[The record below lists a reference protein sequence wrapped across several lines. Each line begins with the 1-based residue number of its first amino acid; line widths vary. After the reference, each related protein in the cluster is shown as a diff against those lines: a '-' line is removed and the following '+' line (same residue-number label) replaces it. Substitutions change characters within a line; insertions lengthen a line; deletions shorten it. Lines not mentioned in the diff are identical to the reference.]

1 MRVLRRKTVQAIPVA
16 LPKPK
21 GWVLLGGFRSRLM
34 LSLSAVVVLT
44 ALLVGGLGFVRFQDT
59 LGREARQDLESVT
72 NVVEQALVIT
82 PEQALLDPGRLPRL
96 VELGNSR
103 FRVLRAEQIFLEI
116 GGRFPTEAAGWLK
129 TERLLEQGFVL
140 QAALETRT
148 QNEALQAFWRTELL
162 ALPLSLLLALVA
174 AYLLFGYLMRP
185 VRHLTEA
192 THAIAQQRFPKP
204 VPVPPGQDELSDL
217 AESFNRMTQ
226 AVEGFLERE
235 RNFARYTSHEL
246 RTPLATLRVQ
256 IEALEQGLL
265 SPEESLPPIKV
276 SLERLERLLAGLLA
290 LTRSPQRDPQPVGV
304 GLTLRWVVENLNP
317 EERSRITLEGDLEA
331 QVLGYE
337 ELLQQAL
344 GNLVGNALK
353 FSQEPVQVEVRQEA
367 MIHIHIRDRGP
378 GVREE
383 DLPRLGNPFLRLQ
396 PRVEGMGLGLAL
408 VRHITTL
415 LGGRLEFR
423 NRAEGGLEA
432 ILSLPRLEVK
442 RA

>member
-1 MRVLRRKTVQAIPVA
+1 M
-16 LPKPK
+16 
-21 GWVLLGGFRSRLM
+21 
-34 LSLSAVVVLT
+34 
-44 ALLVGGLGFVRFQDT
+44 
-59 LGREARQDLESVT
+59 
-72 NVVEQALVIT
+72 
-82 PEQALLDPGRLPRL
+82 
-96 VELGNSR
+96 
-103 FRVLRAEQIFLEI
+103 RAEQVFLEI

-129 TERLLEQGFVL
+129 TERALKEGFVL

-162 ALPLSLLLALVA
+162 ALPLSLLLALMA

-192 THAIAQQRFPKP
+192 AHAIAQQRFPKP

-256 IEALEQGLL
+256 VEALEQGLL
-265 SPEESLPPIKV
+265 SPQESLPPIKA

-290 LTRSPQRDPQPVGV
+290 LTRSPQKDPQPVEV
-304 GLTLRWVVENLNP
+304 GQTLRSVAQHLTP

-331 QVLGYE
+331 WVLGYE

-344 GNLVGNALK
+344 GNLLGNALK
-353 FSQEPVQVEVRQEA
+353 FSSQTVQVEVRQEA
-367 MIHIHIRDRGP
+367 MIHIHILDRGP
-378 GVREE
+378 GVRAE
-383 DLPRLGNPFLRLQ
+383 DLSRLGNPFLRLQ

-423 NRAEGGLEA
+423 NRAGGGLEA

-442 RA
+442 RG

>member
-1 MRVLRRKTVQAIPVA
+1 MRVLPRKSFRAIPMA
-16 LPKPK
+16 LPRPK
-21 GWVLLGGFRSRLM
+21 GGVWGGFRSRLL

-72 NVVEQALVIT
+72 IAVEQALIIT
-82 PEQALLDPGRLPRL
+82 SEQVRLDPGRLPRL
-96 VELGNSR
+96 AELGNSR
-103 FRVLRAEQIFLEI
+103 FRVVRAEQVFLEI
-116 GGRFPTEAAGWLK
+116 GGRFPTGPAGWLI
-129 TERLLEQGFVL
+129 TERSLEHGFVL
-140 QAALETRT
+140 EAAFETRA

-162 ALPLSLLLALVA
+162 ALPLSLLLALIA

-192 THAIAQQRFPKP
+192 AHAIAQQRFPKP

-235 RNFARYTSHEL
+235 RNFSRYTSHEL
-246 RTPLATLRVQ
+246 RTPLATLRAQ

-265 SPEESLPPIKV
+265 SPEESLPPIKA

-290 LTRSPQRDPQPVGV
+290 LTRSPQRDPQPVEV
-304 GLTLRWVVENLNP
+304 GLMLRSVLQNLTP
-317 EERSRITLEGDLEA
+317 EERSRTTLEGDLEA
-331 QVLGYE
+331 RVLGYE

-344 GNLVGNALK
+344 SNLVGNALK
-353 FSQEPVQVEVRQEA
+353 FSREGVQVEVRQEA
-367 MIHIHIRDRGP
+367 MTNIYIRDRGP
-378 GVREE
+378 GVNEE

-396 PRVEGMGLGLAL
+396 PKVEGMGLGLAL

-423 NRAEGGLEA
+423 NRPGGGLEA
-432 ILSLPRLEVK
+432 ILSLPRFEVK
-442 RA
+442 RV

>member
-162 ALPLSLLLALVA
+162 ALPLSLLLTLVA

>member
-1 MRVLRRKTVQAIPVA
+1 
-16 LPKPK
+16 
-21 GWVLLGGFRSRLM
+21 M

-44 ALLVGGLGFVRFQDT
+44 ALLVGGLGFLRFQDT

-72 NVVEQALVIT
+72 SAVEQALVLDQ
-82 PEQALLDPGRLPRL
+82 EKALLDPSRLPKL
-96 VELGNSR
+96 AELGSSR
-103 FRVLRAEQIFLEI
+103 FRVMRGDQVFLEI

-129 TERLLEQGFVL
+129 TERSLEQGFVL
-140 QAALETRT
+140 QAALETRN
-148 QNEALQAFWRTELL
+148 QSEALQAFWRTELL
-162 ALPLSLLLALVA
+162 ALPLSLLLALIA

-192 THAIAQQRFPKP
+192 AHAIAQQRFPQP
-204 VPVPPGQDELSDL
+204 VPVPPGRDELSDL
-217 AESFNRMTQ
+217 AESFNRMTR

-235 RNFARYTSHEL
+235 RNFSRYTSHEL
-246 RTPLATLRVQ
+246 RTPLATLRAQV
-256 IEALEQGLL
+256 EALERGLL
-265 SPEESLPPIKV
+265 PPEESLPAIKG

-290 LTRSPQRDPQPVGV
+290 LTRSPQNDPQPVEI
-304 GLTLRWVVENLNP
+304 GLTLRSVVHSCTP
-317 EERSRITLEGDLEA
+317 EERLRITLEGDLEA

-353 FSQEPVQVEVRQEA
+353 FSQGPVLVQVRSDA
-367 MIHIHIRDRGP
+367 MIHIHIQDQGA
-378 GVREE
+378 GVPEE
-383 DLPRLGNPFLRLQ
+383 LLQRLGDPFLRIQ

-408 VRHITTL
+408 ARHITTL

-423 NRAEGGLEA
+423 NRSGGGLEA

-442 RA
+442 RV

>member
-1 MRVLRRKTVQAIPVA
+1 MRVLRRKTVQAIPIV
-16 LPKPK
+16 LPKPR

-72 NVVEQALVIT
+72 NAVEQALVIT

-103 FRVLRAEQIFLEI
+103 FRVLRAEQVFLEI

-185 VRHLTEA
+185 VRYLTEA

-256 IEALEQGLL
+256 IEALERGLL
-265 SPEESLPPIKV
+265 SPEESLPPIKA

-290 LTRSPQRDPQPVGV
+290 LTRSPQRDPQPVEV
-304 GLTLRWVVENLNP
+304 GLTLRSVVENLNP

-344 GNLVGNALK
+344 GNLLGNALK

-423 NRAEGGLEA
+423 NRAGGGLEA

>member
-1 MRVLRRKTVQAIPVA
+1 MRVLRRKTVQAIPIV

-72 NVVEQALVIT
+72 NAVEQALVIT

-103 FRVLRAEQIFLEI
+103 FRVLRAEQVFLEI

-162 ALPLSLLLALVA
+162 ALPLSLLLALFA

-226 AVEGFLERE
+226 AVEAFLERE

-256 IEALEQGLL
+256 IEALERGLL
-265 SPEESLPPIKV
+265 SPEESLPPIKA

-290 LTRSPQRDPQPVGV
+290 LTRSPQRDPQPVEV
-304 GLTLRWVVENLNP
+304 GLTLRSVVENLNP

-344 GNLVGNALK
+344 GNLLGNALK
-353 FSQEPVQVEVRQEA
+353 FSREPVQVEVRQEA

-423 NRAEGGLEA
+423 NRAGGGLEA

>member
-1 MRVLRRKTVQAIPVA
+1 MRALRRKTVQAIPVA
-16 LPKPK
+16 LPKPR
-21 GWVLLGGFRSRLM
+21 GWVLLGGFRSRLL
-34 LSLSAVVVLT
+34 LSLSSVVILT
-44 ALLVGGLGFVRFQDT
+44 ALLVGGLGYLRFQDT
-59 LGREARQDLESVT
+59 LGREARQDLESLT
-72 NVVEQALVIT
+72 GAVEQALLL
-82 PEQALLDPGRLPRL
+82 EQDKALLDPSRLPRL
-96 VELGNSR
+96 AELGSSR
-103 FRVLRAEQIFLEI
+103 FRVMRGDQVFLEI

-129 TERLLEQGFVL
+129 TERSLEHGFVL
-140 QAALETRT
+140 QAALETRN
-148 QNEALQAFWRTELL
+148 QSEALQAFWRTELL
-162 ALPLSLLLALVA
+162 ALPLSLLLALIA

-192 THAIAQQRFPKP
+192 AHAIAQQRFPKP

-235 RNFARYTSHEL
+235 RNFSRYTSHEL

-256 IEALEQGLL
+256 VEALEQGLL
-265 SPEESLPPIKV
+265 TPEESLPSIKG

-290 LTRSPQRDPQPVGV
+290 LTRSPQRDPQPVDV
-304 GLTLRWVVENLNP
+304 GLTLRSVLQNLSS
-317 EERSRITLEGDLEA
+317 EERTRIILEGDLEI

-353 FSQEPVQVEVRQEA
+353 FSQEHVQVEVRREA
-367 MIHIHIRDRGP
+367 MVHIHILDRGP
-378 GVREE
+378 GVPEE
-383 DLPRLGNPFLRLQ
+383 DLQRLGNPFLRMQ
-396 PRVEGMGLGLAL
+396 PKVEGMGLGLAL

-423 NRAEGGLEA
+423 NRSGGGLEA

-442 RA
+442 RG

>member
-1 MRVLRRKTVQAIPVA
+1 M
-16 LPKPK
+16 
-21 GWVLLGGFRSRLM
+21 
-34 LSLSAVVVLT
+34 VVLT

-72 NVVEQALVIT
+72 IAVEQALIIT
-82 PEQALLDPGRLPRL
+82 SEQVRLDPGRLPRL
-96 VELGNSR
+96 AELGNSR
-103 FRVLRAEQIFLEI
+103 FRVVRAEQVFLEI
-116 GGRFPTEAAGWLK
+116 GGRFPTGPAGWLI
-129 TERLLEQGFVL
+129 TERSLEHGFVL
-140 QAALETRT
+140 EAAFETRA

-162 ALPLSLLLALVA
+162 ALPLSLLLALIA

-192 THAIAQQRFPKP
+192 AHAIAQQRFPKP

-235 RNFARYTSHEL
+235 RNFSRYTSHEL
-246 RTPLATLRVQ
+246 RTPLATLRAQ

-265 SPEESLPPIKV
+265 SPEESLPPIKA

-290 LTRSPQRDPQPVGV
+290 LTRSPQRDPQPVEV
-304 GLTLRWVVENLNP
+304 GLMLRSVLQNLTP
-317 EERSRITLEGDLEA
+317 EERSRTTLEGDLEA
-331 QVLGYE
+331 RVLGYE

-344 GNLVGNALK
+344 SNLVGNALK
-353 FSQEPVQVEVRQEA
+353 FSREGVQVEVRQEA
-367 MIHIHIRDRGP
+367 MTNIYIRDRGP
-378 GVREE
+378 GVNEE

-396 PRVEGMGLGLAL
+396 PKVEGMGLGLAL

-423 NRAEGGLEA
+423 NRPGGGLEA
-432 ILSLPRLEVK
+432 ILSLPRFEVK
-442 RA
+442 RV

>member
-290 LTRSPQRDPQPVGV
+290 LTRSPKRDPQPVGV

>member
-1 MRVLRRKTVQAIPVA
+1 MRVLPHKTVPAIPMP
-16 LPKPK
+16 LPKPR
-21 GWVLLGGFRSRLM
+21 GGLLGGFRSRLM

-72 NVVEQALVIT
+72 NAVEQALIIT
-82 PEQALLDPGRLPRL
+82 PEQALLDPSRLPRL
-96 VELGNSR
+96 AELGNSR
-103 FRVLRAEQIFLEI
+103 FRVLRAEQVFLEI

-140 QAALETRT
+140 QAALETRS

-192 THAIAQQRFPKP
+192 AHAIAQQRFPKP

-217 AESFNRMTQ
+217 AKSFNRMTQ

-265 SPEESLPPIKV
+265 SPEESLPPIKA

-290 LTRSPQRDPQPVGV
+290 LTRSPQRDPQPVEV
-304 GLTLRWVVENLNP
+304 GLTLRSVVENFNP

-331 QVLGYE
+331 RVLGYE

-353 FSQEPVQVEVRQEA
+353 FSPEPVQIEVRQEA
-367 MIHIHIRDRGP
+367 MIHIHILDRGP

-408 VRHITTL
+408 VRHIAIL

-423 NRAEGGLEA
+423 NRAGGGLEA
-432 ILSLPRLEVK
+432 ILSLPRFEVK

>member
-1 MRVLRRKTVQAIPVA
+1 MRVLRRKTVQAIPIV

-59 LGREARQDLESVT
+59 LAREARQDLESVT
-72 NVVEQALVIT
+72 NAVEQALVIT

-96 VELGNSR
+96 AELGNSR
-103 FRVLRAEQIFLEI
+103 FRVLRAEQVFLEI
-116 GGRFPTEAAGWLK
+116 GGRFPTEAVGWLR
-129 TERLLEQGFVL
+129 TERSLEQGFVL

-148 QNEALQAFWRTELL
+148 QNEALQAFWHTELL
-162 ALPLSLLLALVA
+162 ALPLSLLLALIA

-265 SPEESLPPIKV
+265 SPEESLPPIKA

-290 LTRSPQRDPQPVGV
+290 LTRSPQRDPQPVEV
-304 GLTLRWVVENLNP
+304 GLTLRSVVENFNP
-317 EERSRITLEGDLEA
+317 EERLRITLEGDLEA
-331 QVLGYE
+331 RVLGYE

-353 FSQEPVQVEVRQEA
+353 FSQQPVEVEVRQEA

-378 GVREE
+378 GVREA

-415 LGGRLEFR
+415 LGGQLEFR
-423 NRAEGGLEA
+423 NRAGGGLEA